1 MDEVKPCFAQ
11 GSTVLIKAIAV
22 TTLSKRR
29 VDLRKMGKEIK
40 IPTRWLL

>member
-1 MDEVKPCFAQ
+1 MHEIKPCFAQ

-22 TTLSKRR
+22 ITFSKRR
-29 VDLRKMGKEIK
+29 VDLRKIGKEIK